1 MSTRRVLQLGYLEPP
16 PAAARE
22 YGASAPWRSQT
33 EEDALPPGA
42 TMSHGAYAP
51 ARLTYS
57 PDGQNL
63 KSSGYGPALDP
74 ISLEAEDWRS
84 TRVEGAPRCLCK
96 TSWSGKDTSGIV
108 KRYPGGGCHNPDQD
122 PTPWCFT
129 EMGSNGQPCGNFFP
143 NDPEQDPW
151 TYCVD
156 HCQAGRGVG
165 EVHRIGC
172 PVQVSQSPRHLLI
185 ARRSRC
191 STATQSVGRGGARAD
206 VRHTCLHA
214 CRRGGGTIAGFV
226 PHCRYEADQ
235 SQGLVHRR
243 RLRARELRGAL
254 RVAPVPP
261 PRHQSI
267 TIRKNSGPTENHL
280 HVAVPRLR
288 LMARR
293 MNLLIGTCT
302 RGRSTCAAPTR
313 SDSWW

>member
-1 MSTRRVLQLGYLEPP
+1 VSTRRVLQLGYLEPP

-214 CRRGGGTIAGFV
+214 CRRGGG
-226 PHCRYEADQ
+226 HD
-235 SQGLVHRR
+235 RR
-243 RLRARELRGAL
+243 FCAAL
-254 RVAPVPP
+254 PIRSRSK
-261 PRHQSI
+261 PR
-267 TIRKNSGPTENHL
+267 SGPPST
-280 HVAVPRLR
+280 ASCPRT
-288 LMARR
+288 ARGSSS
-293 MNLLIGTCT
+293 GT
-302 RGRSTCAAPTR
+302 RAASASPEHHDQKELWT
-313 SDSWW
+313 D